1 MKRICSHAAT
11 VLSVMTVVFLC
22 IHNVNNAMAFYNH
35 PFTKIILLLLAALL
49 CVNTASLGLAARIC
63 AIALA
68 AGQAFLC
75 LLSLWDPAHTLFES
89 LPGLAV
95 AWTVTLT
102 NLMLGVILTVG
113 YTLGAKEK

>member
-63 AIALA
+63 AIAYYNDGVRIRA
-68 AGQAFLC
+68 AKLVRHSKSKTCREGR
-75 LLSLWDPAHTLFES
+75 
-89 LPGLAV
+89 
-95 AWTVTLT
+95 
-102 NLMLGVILTVG
+102 
-113 YTLGAKEK
+113 

>member
-22 IHNVNNAMAFYNH
+22 IHNVNNAMASYNH
-35 PFTKIILLLLAALL
+35 PLPKITLLLLAPPLS
-49 CVNTASLGLAARIC
+49 VHTASLALAARIC

-75 LLSLWDPAHTLFES
+75 LLSLWDPAHPLFES

-102 NLMLGVILTVG
+102 NLLLGVILTVG
-113 YTLGAKEK
+113 HTLGPKEK